1 MILSPVEQI
10 HAFGTCKTPSL
21 LFIQASQSGYLS
33 LQVSTGH
40 YFPHDSD
47 PRLGGFISDSK
58 SCGWTLTASKG
69 HRILLSMFRFQ
80 DPTTFPNKTSHLRDS
95 QSLFSK
101 HEIRKLDSCRQVAI
115 VRDKTSGRETRA
127 CAEGDQRT
135 EKIFLSD
142 GSSVDVLVILTS
154 SGSRVRH
161 LMKYQG
167 FFDSFQN
174 PFKPAN

>member
-1 MILSPVEQI
+1 MEHI
-10 HAFGTCKTPSL
+10 HAFGMCKTPSL

-33 LQVSTGH
+33 LQVSSGH
-40 YFPHDSD
+40 YFPHESD
-47 PRLGGFISDSK
+47 PRLGGFTSDKK

-69 HRILLSMFRFQ
+69 HRILLSMYRFQ
-80 DPTTFPNKTSHLRDS
+80 DPKTFPNKTSHLRDN
-95 QSLFSK
+95 QLLFSK
-101 HEIRKLDSCRQVAI
+101 NVIHKLDSCRHAAI

-142 GSSVDVLVILTS
+142 GSSVDVLVTLTT

-161 LMKYQG
+161 LIKYQG
-167 FFDSFQN
+167 FDFFQ
-174 PFKPAN
+174 KSY